1 MRVGSAAHV
10 HVEGFTCVLCG
21 LRAYSR
27 VNVRVTARVGLSEPR
42 TGARLRVREQP
53 MRPGLLADA
62 CVSNP
67 CRRSPGTL
75 TTSPQTALFHRY
87 LARWSALWAPR
98 SSGRS
103 LDGGI
108 TPSKAPTR
116 RRHADAALR
125 MAQNPHWPP
134 VWRAPEGVAARRA
147 WPRCR
152 SAATRRIPTYGNRA
166 HYSGRQCDRQRRR
179 NSADAQRA
187 DRTRRDLTPRW
198 ATRQYTLSCRAI
210 STRKLTGLRARR
222 RRRLH

>member
-1 MRVGSAAHV
+1 MK
-10 HVEGFTCVLCG
+10 G
-21 LRAYSR
+21 LTRIFRGPRAT
-27 VNVRVTARVGLSEPR
+27 NTPR
-42 TGARLRVREQP
+42 QTPLRQNA
-53 MRPGLLADA
+53 GYFAT
-62 CVSNP
+62 S
-67 CRRSPGTL
+67 SPFLTFFAEVVCDLGT
-75 TTSPQTALFHRY
+75 TPPQTA
-87 LARWSALWAPR
+87 AAPPP
-98 SSGRS
+98 
-103 LDGGI
+103 GGVGM